1 VPVTPS
7 PRSLDR
13 IPTNLPRPT
22 TELIGRDDEL
32 AVLLDLIA
40 TARLV
45 TLSGPGGSGKTR
57 LAHELA
63 RRGAQDVDAVW
74 WVELAHIL
82 DPNEVMGAVSR
93 AMRLPELAG
102 VEATERVLDHLRA
115 RSVLVVLDALEH
127 LIEVAP
133 LIGEMSRAAPE
144 VKVLV
149 TSRLPLRI
157 AGEHVL
163 SLDPLP
169 LPTGSERDLPALRS
183 VPSVALLA
191 RRAAAAGTGW
201 EPTEADRFD
210 TARLCRQ
217 LEGLPLALELAAPRL
232 GALNAGA
239 LDPDALSRQMEE
251 RLGAL
256 DGGSDPPARERG
268 LRAMLECSVALLS
281 EPERSLLLGL
291 AMFSA
296 GFTASLAQAA
306 FGDVNDELQALLAA
320 GLVVRGDGERLE
332 IRAPVRRFAADL
344 LDAEAED
351 AAHAAVTDAL
361 IDLAEPFEKRW
372 VASWGEGRPLLD
384 AEVGNVFA
392 ELDWAQLMD
401 YGRHIRLAAST
412 GWWMSHS
419 GAGES
424 SRDHLEIALARCT
437 DAVLHARCM
446 QALGT
451 LGVTDSDPTGCLD
464 AADAWHD
471 LGDAE
476 GEFYSAIDA
485 AHLYGR
491 AREGEAQV
499 EVAQRCGELAARL
512 PDDPDAGWL
521 LAIAEAE
528 AASLLGHPEAGM
540 DPLRSLLA
548 DAPDGSWRQFRLA
561 AALAALELAVHRPG
575 EALAHGCVAIAVAAR
590 LGTPVDV
597 LSQATTIAATLLQ
610 LERVSD
616 AATAWAVCELGFDEL
631 SWPPD
636 GEVGDLHN
644 AVRASLDD
652 DALAPARREAAEWG
666 TERGLAWVGQVARG
680 ED

>member
-1 VPVTPS
+1 VTSS
-7 PRSLDR
+7 PRPLER
-13 IPTNLPRPT
+13 IRTNLPSPA

-57 LAHELA
+57 LALDLA
-63 RRGAQDVDAVW
+63 HRAAEDVDAVW
-74 WVELAHIL
+74 WVGLAHIL

-93 AMRLPELAG
+93 AMALPELPG
-102 VEATERVLDHLRA
+102 VEAAERVLDHLRA
-115 RSVLVVLDALEH
+115 RSALVVLDGLEH

-133 LIGEMSRAAPE
+133 LIGQVARAAPQ
-144 VKVLV
+144 VTVLV
-149 TSRLPLRI
+149 TSRVPLRV

-169 LPTGSERDLPALRS
+169 VPTGSERDLGALRS

-191 RRAAAAGTGW
+191 HRAAAAGTAW
-201 EPTEADRFD
+201 EPTEGDQFEIAQ
-210 TARLCRQ
+210 LCRQ

-232 GALNAGA
+232 GALDFGA
-239 LDPDALSRQMEE
+239 LSAQLQE
-251 RLGAL
+251 RLAAA
-256 DGGSDPPARERG
+256 GGGPDLSARERA
-268 LRAMLECSVALLS
+268 LHAMLECSVGLLT
-281 EPERSLLLGL
+281 ETERSLLLGL
-291 AMFSA
+291 AMFAA
-296 GFTASLAQAA
+296 GFTAALAQAA
-306 FGDVNDELQALLAA
+306 FGDVADELQALLAA
-320 GLVVRGDGERLE
+320 GLVVPGEGGRLE

-351 AAHAAVTDAL
+351 AMHAAVTDAL
-361 IDLAEPFEKRW
+361 IALAEPFEKRW

-384 AEVGNVFA
+384 AESDNVFA

-401 YGRHIRLAAST
+401 YGRHIRLAAAM

-437 DAVLHARCM
+437 DAVMRARCL

-451 LGVTDSDPTGCLD
+451 LGVTDSDPTASLD

-471 LGDAE
+471 LDDVE

-485 AHLYGR
+485 AFLYGR
-491 AREGEAQV
+491 AREGEAQI
-499 EVAQRCGELAARL
+499 EVAERCGELAARL
-512 PDDPDAGWL
+512 PGDPDAGWL
-521 LAIAEAE
+521 IAVVEAE
-528 AASLLGHPEAGM
+528 AASLLGHPEAGT
-540 DPLRSLLA
+540 DPLLSLVA

-561 AALAALELAVHRPG
+561 TRLAALELAMHRPA
-575 EALAHGCVAIAVAAR
+575 EALAHSGVAIAVGAG
-590 LGTPVDV
+590 LGTPLDV
-597 LSQATTIAATLLQ
+597 LGQATTIAAALLQ
-610 LERVSD
+610 LGRVGE

-636 GEVGDLHN
+636 GDVGDLYE
-644 AVRASLDD
+644 AVRASLDE

-666 TERGLAWVGQVARG
+666 MERGLAWVGQVARG
-680 ED
+680 G